1 MFTSMYLLM
10 GDQMSYSEP
19 ITVNI
24 QHVYTL
30 NIILVKVGQV
40 IGQHQS
46 KSVDIGKKMFDSV
59 LLIPKTHLNNFNQL
73 FV

>member
-1 MFTSMYLLM
+1 MLTSMYLPW
-10 GDQMSYSEP
+10 GNKTSYSDAT
-19 ITVNI
+19 TVNI
-24 QHVYTL
+24 QLAYTL